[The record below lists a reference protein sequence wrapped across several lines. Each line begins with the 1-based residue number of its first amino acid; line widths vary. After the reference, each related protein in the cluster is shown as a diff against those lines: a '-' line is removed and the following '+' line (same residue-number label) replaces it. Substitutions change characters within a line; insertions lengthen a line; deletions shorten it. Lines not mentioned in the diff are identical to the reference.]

1 MCSTARVVPVGISTD
16 DEPSLADDNE
26 EDFLT
31 SRPGTRTPRGAF
43 AGDLDW
49 DEDEPFMPTYTSLQ
63 QPLHAPNDS
72 HREVQAPTFR
82 GHESVD
88 ERSPLLSRVAEQSS
102 APRHAPSS
110 VPTKPS
116 PVGQSTFSQTVS
128 RRVCLFSVSQ
138 AHGGPTWF
146 GQLFNATALLL
157 GIGMLSEPL
166 AFSYAGWIC
175 GTLLIVLYGMF
186 TCYTYVIAIG
196 VSYVSNV
203 ELFSRRAKFLAG
215 VVVSDPRVRTYAD
228 IGRKAF
234 GVRSMP
240 FVNFMFCVET
250 FSVGYAQISLMPLRI
265 LMNRPVSSLSHCTRI
280 H

>member
-1 MCSTARVVPVGISTD
+1 MSVPLTRTFIHRLIYLIDRRSQLMCSTARVVPVGISTD
-16 DEPSLADDNE
+16 DEPSLAVDNE

-31 SRPGTRTPRGAF
+31 SRPGTRTPRGDF
-43 AGDLDW
+43 VGDLDW

-128 RRVCLFSVSQ
+128 RRVCLFSVSPSSRWSDVVWPAFQ
-138 AHGGPTWF
+138 CHCTATWHRH
-146 GQLFNATALLL
+146 ALGASCVL
-157 GIGMLSEPL
+157 
-166 AFSYAGWIC
+166 IC
-175 GTLLIVLYGMF
+175 GVDLRDF
-186 TCYTYVIAIG
+186 AHC
-196 VSYVSNV
+196 
-203 ELFSRRAKFLAG
+203 
-215 VVVSDPRVRTYAD
+215 
-228 IGRKAF
+228 
-234 GVRSMP
+234 
-240 FVNFMFCVET
+240 
-250 FSVGYAQISLMPLRI
+250 PLRHVHV
-265 LMNRPVSSLSHCTRI
+265 LHVRHCHWRFLRL
-280 H
+280 

>member
-1 MCSTARVVPVGISTD
+1 MSVPLTRTFIHRLIYFIDRRSQLMCSTARVVPVGISTD

-31 SRPGTRTPRGAF
+31 SGPGTRTPRGAF

-49 DEDEPFMPTYTSLQ
+49 DEDESFMPTYTSLQ

-196 VSYVSNV
+196 V
-203 ELFSRRAKFLAG
+203 L
-215 VVVSDPRVRTYAD
+215 T
-228 IGRKAF
+228 
-234 GVRSMP
+234 
-240 FVNFMFCVET
+240 
-250 FSVGYAQISLMPLRI
+250 SLMSNFFLEGQNFWRA
-265 LMNRPVSSLSHCTRI
+265 LSSLIRVFVPMQTSGERRSECVPCRS
-280 H
+280 